1 MGSALLSLV
10 GALAVIGAM
19 LVLAYYATR
28 LLALRVPKGF
38 AMARGERHMQVLEQ
52 MPVARDQKLMVVQ
65 VGQRFFLLGATANNI
80 QTLAELT
87 PEEGQQW
94 HQGPEEGAPP
104 SFREALLSQLKKQG
118 KKERG

>member
-10 GALAVIGAM
+10 GALAVIGAI

-80 QTLAELT
+80 QPLAELT

>member
-10 GALAVIGAM
+10 GALAVIGAI

-38 AMARGERHMQVLEQ
+38 AM
-52 MPVARDQKLMVVQ
+52 ARDQKLMVVQ

>member
-10 GALAVIGAM
+10 GALAVIGAI

-104 SFREALLSQLKKQG
+104 SFREVLLSQLKKQG